1 MAFLRLDL
9 WICVPFFE
17 DSALQ
22 ETMYFVTFDWC
33 RNLASLG
40 ESDSPILRLAALL
53 SADFETWEFIKILI
67 QYIKLNFFLFK
78 SI

>member
-22 ETMYFVTFDWC
+22 ETMYFMTFDWEDVH
-33 RNLASLG
+33 RKK
-40 ESDSPILRLAALL
+40 
-53 SADFETWEFIKILI
+53 SAYKLI
-67 QYIKLNFFLFK
+67 PPY
-78 SI
+78 